1 MAKKSKA
8 ERKAEKLQNKTNV
21 AKEAAAKKAA
31 EAAAQTEKVEEQKT
45 ETKPDTKPEQKP
57 EVKPEVKPETKSEQ
71 KQNPKPEQKPETTS
85 TQKKDDKSKSK
96 KPIPKPEAEFV
107 EAEEVKPE
115 EKEEK
120 KNLGKSMAAM
130 AAIGTSKGDRIDR
143 NHGIEL
149 MKMIHQ
155 EYVTNPD
162 SPKEL
167 RSAMKRQFDAMA
179 FIHLS
184 HWNEQTKEEFG
195 NAGIKVSTEMF
206 DAMSV
211 SLFDCLGINLKGIP
225 VKGEDGQMEIDF
237 DATLKDAPAETKK
250 AIENEK
256 RIKPV
261 KEIPIYNEKMTDE
274 EVISSIKSIMSMKNG
289 MENNLYNAVEFAR
302 KSFGMEK
309 VEPAYIIA
317 TILSQLETPHVLLNS
332 FKGMAYGSLMKS
344 ESPFVGHC
352 RFVQKLRSFKYTENE
367 IANIV
372 KLFIAARIKDNA
384 KEKEAEEKENLNL
397 YSALL
402 KCYDDKF
409 VQQIMNGAKDNT
421 KPIKLPSVKGLVMNG
436 ALDCKA
442 IVDIIKETYGE
453 ALSDKLIKQK
463 LSEIAYLYSTPIE
476 PLSVYQE
483 KAYGGAK

>member
-8 ERKAEKLQNKTNV
+8 ERKAEKLQNKTNI
-21 AKEAAAKKAA
+21 AKEVAAKKAE
-31 EAAAQTEKVEEQKT
+31 EAAAQTEKVEEQKV

-85 TQKKDDKSKSK
+85 TQKKDDKPKSK

-130 AAIGTSKGDRIDR
+130 AAISTSKGDRIDR

-274 EVISSIKSIMSMKNG
+274 EVILSIKSIMSMKDG
-289 MENNLYNAVEFAR
+289 MGNNLYNAVEFAR

-483 KAYGGAK
+483 KAYEGAK

>member
-8 ERKAEKLQNKTNV
+8 ERKAEKLQNKTNA

-31 EAAAQTEKVEEQKT
+31 EAAAKTEKVEEP
-45 ETKPDTKPEQKP
+45 KPEEKPEQKP
-57 EVKPEVKPETKSEQ
+57 VPVPEQ
-71 KQNPKPEQKPETTS
+71 KQDPKPEQKPEQKPETTS
-85 TQKKDDKSKSK
+85 TQKKDDKPKPKKSA
-96 KPIPKPEAEFV
+96 PKPEAEFV

-120 KNLGKSMAAM
+120 KNIGKSIAAM
-130 AAIGTSKGDRIDR
+130 AAINTSKGDRIDR

-149 MKMIHQ
+149 MKMVHQ

-162 SPKEL
+162 TPQEL
-167 RSAMKRQFDAMA
+167 RSSMKRQFDAMA
-179 FIHLS
+179 FIHLA
-184 HWNEQTKEEFG
+184 HWNEQAKEEFG
-195 NAGIKVSTEMF
+195 NAGIKVSAEMF

-211 SLFDCLGINLKGIP
+211 SLFDSLGINLKGIP
-225 VKGEDGQMEIDF
+225 VKENDGQMEIDF
-237 DATLKDAPAETKK
+237 NATLKDAPAETKE

-261 KEIPIYNEKMTDE
+261 KEIPVYNEKMTDE

-302 KSFGMEK
+302 KAFGMEK

-317 TILSQLETPHVLLNS
+317 TILSHIDTPHVLLNA
-332 FKGMAYGSLMKS
+332 FKGMACGSLMKS

-352 RFVQKLRSFKYTENE
+352 RFVQKLRSFKYSENE
-367 IANIV
+367 IADIV

-384 KEKEAEEKENLNL
+384 KEKEAEEKENLNV
-397 YSALL
+397 YSTLL

-409 VQQIMNGAKDNT
+409 IQQIMNGAKDST
-421 KPIKLPSVKGLVMNG
+421 KIVKLPSIKGLSMNG
-436 ALDCKA
+436 TIDCNA
-442 IVDIIKETYGE
+442 IVSIIKETYGE

-463 LSEIAYLYSTPIE
+463 LSEIAFLYSTPIE

-483 KAYGGAK
+483 KAYGDAK

>member
-8 ERKAEKLQNKTNV
+8 ERKAEKLQNKTNA

-31 EAAAQTEKVEEQKT
+31 EAAAQTEKTEGAKGEQ
-45 ETKPDTKPEQKP
+45 KPDTKPEQKP
-57 EVKPEVKPETKSEQ
+57 EVKPETKPEQKQDTKSEQ
-71 KQNPKPEQKPETTS
+71 KSETTS
-85 TQKKDDKSKSK
+85 QKKEDKQKPK
-96 KPIPKPEAEFV
+96 KPAPKPEAEFV

-130 AAIGTSKGDRIDR
+130 AAISTSKGDRIDR

-167 RSAMKRQFDAMA
+167 RSAMKHQFDAMA

-211 SLFDCLGINLKGIP
+211 SLFECLGINLKGIP

-237 DATLKDAPAETKK
+237 DATLKDAPAETKE
-250 AIENEK
+250 AVENEK

-261 KEIPIYNEKMTDE
+261 KEIPVYNEKMTDE

-421 KPIKLPSVKGLVMNG
+421 KPIKLPSVKGLVMNS

>member
-8 ERKAEKLQNKTNV
+8 ERKAEKIQNKTNA

-31 EAAAQTEKVEEQKT
+31 EAAAKTEKVEKPEA
-45 ETKPDTKPEQKP
+45 ETKPD
-57 EVKPEVKPETKSEQ
+57 
-71 KQNPKPEQKPETTS
+71 PKPEQKPAPVPEQKQDPKPEQKSEQKSETTS
-85 TQKKDDKSKSK
+85 TQKKDDKLKPK
-96 KPIPKPEAEFV
+96 KPATKPEAEFV

-120 KNLGKSMAAM
+120 RNIGKSMAAM
-130 AAIGTSKGDRIDR
+130 AAINTSKGDRIDR

-149 MKMIHQ
+149 MSMIHK
-155 EYVTNPD
+155 EYVTNTDTPQ
-162 SPKEL
+162 EL
-167 RSAMKRQFDAMA
+167 RSSMKRQFDAMA
-179 FIHLS
+179 FIHLA

-225 VKGEDGQMEIDF
+225 VKGEEGQMEIDF
-237 DATLKDAPAETKK
+237 DATMKDAPEDTKA
-250 AIENEK
+250 AINAEK
-256 RIKPV
+256 RVKPV
-261 KEIPIYNEKMTDE
+261 KEMPVYNDKMTDE

-302 KSFGMEK
+302 KAFGMEK

-317 TILSQLETPHVLLNS
+317 TILSHLETPHVLLNS

-352 RFVQKLRSFKYTENE
+352 RFVQKLRGFKYTEQE
-367 IANIV
+367 IADIV

-384 KEKEAEEKENLNL
+384 KEKEEEEKTNLNA
-397 YSALL
+397 YSELL
-402 KCYDDKF
+402 KSYDDKF
-409 VQQIMNGAKDNT
+409 VQQIMNGAKDDS
-421 KPIKLPSVKGLVMNG
+421 KPIKSPTVKGLVMSG
-436 ALDCKA
+436 SLDCKS
-442 IVDIIKETYGE
+442 IVNIIKETYGE

-463 LSEIAYLYSTPIE
+463 LSEIAFLYATPIE

-483 KAYGGAK
+483 KAYGDAK